1 MKNTNIVKLRRSIKA
16 CSFNEEIARYKAL
29 NFFTNLHFNKLDLSN
44 SELSMLISDLEK
56 LDFITELVHMKNS
69 EQEITELLL
78 EANKISEYWLREL
91 RQYRELKIEVWKAR
105 VNQIH
110 YFDDIKADIDK
121 GIFKI
126 SSLTDKTLYE
136 KVFEDDYDIELAICF
151 TSSAS
156 YLGGIIWNGRQKVAF
171 VHNGI
176 ASYFE
181 VAEDKDKLKAMLFQ
195 SWQQRFS
202 ILAEDYQN
210 KLKLVA

>member
-56 LDFITELVHMKNS
+56 LDFIAELVHMKNS

-78 EANKISEYWLREL
+78 EANKISEYWPREL

-105 VNQIH
+105 VNQIY
-110 YFDDIKADIDK
+110 YFDDIKAEIDK
-121 GIFKI
+121 GIFEVF
-126 SSLTDKTLYE
+126 SLTDKTLYE

-156 YLGGIIWNGRQKVAF
+156 DLGGIIWNGRQKVAF

-181 VAEDKDKLKAMLFQ
+181 VTEDKDKLKAMLFQ

>member
-56 LDFITELVHMKNS
+56 LDFIAELVHMKNS

-105 VNQIH
+105 VNQIY
-110 YFDDIKADIDK
+110 YFDDIKAEIDK
-121 GIFKI
+121 GIFEVF
-126 SSLTDKTLYE
+126 SLTDKTLYE

-156 YLGGIIWNGRQKVAF
+156 DLGGIIWNGRQKVAF

-181 VAEDKDKLKAMLFQ
+181 VTEDKDKLKAMLFQ